1 MIKLNDTDVRVGNY
15 VNAEVGLPSLQT
27 HKLIHLDIVAIA
39 KNQVATYGIP
49 LTEEILLKSGF
60 EKSSNLFFCNINN
73 FSYLKP
79 NAYGC
84 NGNFGYCLSDEKEIY
99 VEVKYLHH
107 LQNLTHALT
116 GEELTVNL

>member
-1 MIKLNDTDVRVGNY
+1 MHQ
-15 VNAEVGLPSLQT
+15 VNGHIISELEKAPIGQLWCKP
-27 HKLIHLDIVAIA
+27 
-39 KNQVATYGIP
+39 IP
-49 LTEEILLKSGF
+49 LTEEILLKCGF

-73 FSYLKP
+73 FSYLKA

-84 NGNFGYCLSDEKEIY
+84 NGNFGYCISDEKEIY

-116 GEELTVNL
+116 GEELEVNL